1 MATILDGNAV
11 AKKLRE
17 KITKRIASLTAPCD
31 GSYCHRG
38 QQEPPCL
45 AVVLCSND
53 PASQLYVA
61 KKQQACA
68 EVGITSL
75 LIEPFQ
81 GGIEKYAHKIDHLLN
96 TIEWLNNDKS
106 VHGILVQLPLPDGLN
121 PTQVFDKIN
130 PLKDVDVFNPVNVG
144 LLLQGRPRFIPCTP
158 HAVQEL
164 LWHSGIELEGK
175 SVAIVNRS
183 DIVGKPLSALLMQ
196 DDGTKTNATVTVCH
210 DKTPPKRLRHVCREA
225 DIVVVAVG
233 KPNFLTADM
242 VDSHSIVVDVGIN
255 RISDGKRICGD
266 CELAVYEKV
275 SAYSPVPNGVGPVTV
290 TMLLHNA
297 LKAFEISR

>member
-17 KITKRIASLTAPCD
+17 KITKRIVTLTAPSH
-31 GSYCHRG
+31 GSCIRRDR
-38 QQEPPCL
+38 QEPPCL

-53 PASQLYVA
+53 PASQVYVA
-61 KKQQACA
+61 KKREACA

-81 GGIEKYAHKIDHLLN
+81 GGIEKYAHKIDHLLD

-106 VHGILVQLPLPDGLN
+106 IHGILVQLPLPDGLD

-130 PLKDVDVFNPVNVG
+130 PLKDVDVFNPLNVG

-164 LWHSGIELEGK
+164 LWYSGIELEGK

-183 DIVGKPLSALLMQ
+183 DVVGKPLSALLMQ
-196 DDGTKTNATVTVCH
+196 DDGTKANATVTVCH
-210 DKTPPKRLRHVCREA
+210 DKTPPTRLRHVCREA

-242 VDSHSIVVDVGIN
+242 VESHSIVVDVGIN
-255 RISDGKRICGD
+255 RIPGGKRICGD
-266 CELAVYEKV
+266 CDSAVYEKV
-275 SAYSPVPNGVGPVTV
+275 ATYSPVPGGVGPLTV
-290 TMLLHNA
+290 TMLLHNTV
-297 LKAFEISR
+297 KAFTMR